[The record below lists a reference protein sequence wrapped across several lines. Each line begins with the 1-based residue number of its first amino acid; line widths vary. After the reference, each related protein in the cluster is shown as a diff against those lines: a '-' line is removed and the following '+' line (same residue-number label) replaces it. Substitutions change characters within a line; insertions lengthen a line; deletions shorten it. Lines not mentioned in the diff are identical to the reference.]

1 MSNSKKIDVS
11 TLLFRELVQLIFI
24 DWAKY
29 YEDEFDTIKCAKI
42 RLKEVCPHDK
52 IIDDC
57 ADVGF
62 DSVRFSYCQLCEK
75 IIE

>member
-11 TLLFRELVQLIFI
+11 KLSLNELVQLIFI
-24 DWAKY
+24 DWYKY
-29 YEDEFDTIKCAKI
+29 YEDEFDTIKCAKKQ
-42 RLKEVCPHDK
+42 LKEVCPHDK

-57 ADVGF
+57 ADVGW
-62 DSVRFSYCQLCEK
+62 DSVSFSYCQLCDK

>member
-11 TLLFRELVQLIFI
+11 KLSLNELVQLIFI
-24 DWAKY
+24 DWHKY
-29 YEDEFDTIKCAKI
+29 YEDEFDTIKCAKK

-57 ADVGF
+57 ADVGW
-62 DSVRFSYCQLCEK
+62 DSVSFSYCQLCDK